1 MGLNRALE
9 SNAFDSISAFSL
21 SARCGLIQHICEAG
35 GDLRR
40 REILF
45 WFFVLSYI
53 PGILLII
60 VIVNVFENDV
70 PEHIGMYFSA
80 AWLAGFAGTGFY
92 RQNFRRPRCPQFFFR
107 RFLLA
112 QPSSLNCGSCQLARR
127 APGR

>member
-1 MGLNRALE
+1 MWADPTYLR
-9 SNAFDSISAFSL
+9 SW
-21 SARCGLIQHICEAG
+21 R
-35 GDLRR
+35 DLRR

-92 RQNFRRPRCPQFFFR
+92 RQNFQCPRLSPVFLSSLHACRPTCSKLRE
-107 RFLLA
+107 L
-112 QPSSLNCGSCQLARR
+112 QPSLLGARSMNAIIAFSLRMR
-127 APGR
+127 AL